1 MDTGLAREIA
11 NLWSLDQNIAMVSQN
26 DPEHSVFAVRQA
38 GETCF
43 LRLYDPAWSS
53 LADID
58 AEIGFVAHLSG
69 QGVRVSEPIRSSKG
83 RMVEGLGYTA
93 AAMFRL
99 APGQH
104 VEPSDPEWNEALF
117 RDWGRTIARH
127 HEAARTFPV
136 PTKTWRADWHLE
148 PLLREGLDQIEKDD
162 TDLAREAH
170 TLLSELER
178 HVPEIGEVGMV
189 HADHAPQN
197 FRYDLEAGITTFDFA
212 NCCRH
217 WFLHDIAIAV
227 YSVQRA
233 PNFVGI
239 TEWIMDGYRELMPL
253 PGEISLLP
261 FLLRMRILY
270 VYCDRLKR
278 FGNSPDAVQI
288 TTLLNIRNRFMA
300 KSFNVA

>member
-1 MDTGLAREIA
+1 MATDLAREA
-11 NLWSLDQNIAMVSQN
+11 GTLWSLDRTTAMVSQN
-26 DPEHSVFAVRQA
+26 DPENSVFAVRQA

-43 LRLYDPAWSS
+43 LRIYDPAWSS

-58 AEIGFVAHLSG
+58 AEVGFVAHLFA
-69 QGVRVSEPIRSSKG
+69 QGVQVAEPIRSSKG
-83 RMVEGLGYTA
+83 RMVERVGHTA

-104 VEPSDPEWNEALF
+104 VKASDPEWNEALF

-136 PTKTWRADWHLE
+136 PTETWRTDWHLE
-148 PLLREGLDQIEKDD
+148 PVLREGLDQIEKDD
-162 TDLAREAH
+162 IDLAREAY
-170 TLLSELER
+170 TLLSKLER
-178 HVPEIGEVGMV
+178 HAPEIGEVGMV

-197 FRYDLEAGITTFDFA
+197 FRYDSEVGITTFDFA

-233 PNFVGI
+233 PNFADI
-239 TEWIMDGYRELMPL
+239 TEWMMDGYRELIPL

-261 FLLRMRILY
+261 LLLRMRILY

-278 FGNSPDAVQI
+278 FGNSPDAVQT
-288 TTLLNIRNRFMA
+288 TTLLNIRSRFTA
-300 KSFNVA
+300 KSLNVA